1 MKCILCKRGETKPGS
16 VTTSLQRG
24 ETVVIVKE
32 VPADVCQE
40 CGEYYLA
47 EEVSRRTL
55 ELADQAVK
63 NKAEVEIIRYAA

>member
-1 MKCILCKRGETKPGS
+1 MKCILCNRGETKPGN

-32 VPADVCQE
+32 VPAEVCKE
-40 CGEYYLA
+40 CGEYYLT